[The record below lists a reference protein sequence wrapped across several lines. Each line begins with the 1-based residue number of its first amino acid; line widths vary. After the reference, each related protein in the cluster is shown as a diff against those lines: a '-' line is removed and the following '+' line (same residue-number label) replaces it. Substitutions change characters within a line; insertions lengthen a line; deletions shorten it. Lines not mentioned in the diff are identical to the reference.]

1 MLQRDYI
8 LRLIREFMAALE
20 RMLEKKEVADRREE
34 IKQLYEQYVGPYAL
48 YHNATIDEV
57 LLALAGMDEEQRLP
71 RMEML
76 AELFYVE
83 ADTVSNPERDFLL
96 EKAFALFSIIE
107 REGKTYSLK
116 RRWKMQ
122 DIQERISNGQNGKT
136 KTDENIL
143 QS

>member
-48 YHNATIDEV
+48 YHNATTDEV

-71 RMEML
+71 RMEIL
-76 AELFYVE
+76 AELFYAE

-122 DIQERISNGQNGKT
+122 DIQERISNGQTGKT
-136 KTDENIL
+136 KANENIL

>member
-76 AELFYVE
+76 AELLYVE

-122 DIQERISNGQNGKT
+122 DIQERISNGQTGKA
-136 KTDENIL
+136 KANENIL

>member
-34 IKQLYEQYVGPYAL
+34 IKQLYKQYVGPYAL
-48 YHNATIDEV
+48 YHNATTDEV

-76 AELFYVE
+76 AELFYAE

-107 REGKTYSLK
+107 RDGKTYSLK

-122 DIQERISNGQNGKT
+122 DIQERISNGQTGKT
-136 KTDENIL
+136 KANENIL

>member
-20 RMLEKKEVADRREE
+20 RMLEKKEVTDRREE

-48 YHNATIDEV
+48 YHNATTDEV

-76 AELFYVE
+76 AELFYAE

-96 EKAFALFSIIE
+96 EKAFALFGIIE

-122 DIQERISNGQNGKT
+122 DIQERISNGQTGKT
-136 KTDENIL
+136 KANENIL

>member
-48 YHNATIDEV
+48 YHNATTDEV

-122 DIQERISNGQNGKT
+122 DIQERISNGQTGKA
-136 KTDENIL
+136 KANENIL

>member
-76 AELFYVE
+76 AELFYAE

-122 DIQERISNGQNGKT
+122 DIQERISNGQTGKA
-136 KTDENIL
+136 KANENIL

>member
-76 AELFYVE
+76 AELFYAE

-107 REGKTYSLK
+107 RDGKTYSLK

>member
-48 YHNATIDEV
+48 YHNATTDEV

-76 AELFYVE
+76 AELFYAE

-96 EKAFALFSIIE
+96 EKAFALFGIIE

-122 DIQERISNGQNGKT
+122 DIQERISNGQTGKT
-136 KTDENIL
+136 KANENIL

>member
-20 RMLEKKEVADRREE
+20 RMLEKKEVAARREE

-122 DIQERISNGQNGKT
+122 DIQERISNGQTGKT

>member
-71 RMEML
+71 RMEIL
-76 AELFYVE
+76 AELFYAE

-122 DIQERISNGQNGKT
+122 DIQERISNGQTGKT

>member
-8 LRLIREFMAALE
+8 LRLIREFMAAIE

-48 YHNATIDEV
+48 YHNATTDEV
-57 LLALAGMDEEQRLP
+57 LLALAGIDEEQRLP

-76 AELFYVE
+76 AELFYAE

-107 REGKTYSLK
+107 RDGKTYSLK

-122 DIQERISNGQNGKT
+122 DIQERISNGQTGKT
-136 KTDENIL
+136 KANENIL

>member
-76 AELFYVE
+76 AELFYAE

-122 DIQERISNGQNGKT
+122 DIQERISNGQTGKI
-136 KTDENIL
+136 KANENIL

>member
-48 YHNATIDEV
+48 YHNATTDEV
-57 LLALAGMDEEQRLP
+57 LLALAGMDEDQRLP

-83 ADTVSNPERDFLL
+83 EDTVSNPERDFLL

-122 DIQERISNGQNGKT
+122 DIQERISNGQTGKT

>member
-8 LRLIREFMAALE
+8 LRLIREFIAALE

-76 AELFYVE
+76 AELFYAE

-107 REGKTYSLK
+107 RDGKTYSLK

>member
-8 LRLIREFMAALE
+8 LRLIREFMAAIE
-20 RMLEKKEVADRREE
+20 RMLRKKEIADRREE

-48 YHNATIDEV
+48 YRNATTDEV
-57 LLALAGMDEEQRLP
+57 MLALAGLDPEQ

-83 ADTVSNPERDFLL
+83 ADTVSFPDNEVLL
-96 EKAFALFSIIE
+96 EKAFALFSVIE
-107 REGKTYSLK
+107 KEGKTYSMR

-122 DIQERISNGQNGKT
+122 DILERTGK
-136 KTDENIL
+136 DSHRSAERNENIL

>member
-48 YHNATIDEV
+48 YHNATTEEV
-57 LLALAGMDEEQRLP
+57 LLALAGLDEEQRLP

-76 AELFYVE
+76 AELFYAE
-83 ADTVSNPERDFLL
+83 ADTVSSSEREFLL

-122 DIQERISNGQNGKT
+122 DIRERTSNAQKNT
-136 KTDENIL
+136 AATDENIL

>member
-122 DIQERISNGQNGKT
+122 DIQERISNGQTGKT
-136 KTDENIL
+136 KANENIL

>member
-76 AELFYVE
+76 AELFYAE

-122 DIQERISNGQNGKT
+122 DIQERISNRQNGKT

>member
-48 YHNATIDEV
+48 YHNATTDEV

-76 AELFYVE
+76 AELFYAE

-107 REGKTYSLK
+107 RDGKTYSLK

-122 DIQERISNGQNGKT
+122 DIQERISNGQTGKT
-136 KTDENIL
+136 KANENIL

>member
-20 RMLEKKEVADRREE
+20 RMLEKKEVTDRREE

-48 YHNATIDEV
+48 YHNATTDEV

-76 AELFYVE
+76 AELFYAE

-122 DIQERISNGQNGKT
+122 DIQERISNGQTGKA
-136 KTDENIL
+136 KANENIL

>member
-71 RMEML
+71 SMEML
-76 AELFYVE
+76 AELFYAE

-107 REGKTYSLK
+107 RDGKTYSLK

-122 DIQERISNGQNGKT
+122 DIQERISNGQTGKT

>member
-20 RMLEKKEVADRREE
+20 RMLEKKEMADRREE

-76 AELFYVE
+76 AELFYAE

-107 REGKTYSLK
+107 RDGKTYSLK

>member
-76 AELFYVE
+76 AELFYAE

-122 DIQERISNGQNGKT
+122 DIQERISNGHNGKT

>member
-48 YHNATIDEV
+48 YHNATTDEV

-76 AELFYVE
+76 AELFYAE

-107 REGKTYSLK
+107 REEKTYSLK

-122 DIQERISNGQNGKT
+122 DIQERISNGQTGKT
-136 KTDENIL
+136 KANENIL

>member
-20 RMLEKKEVADRREE
+20 RMLEKKEVTDRREE

-76 AELFYVE
+76 AELFYAE

-122 DIQERISNGQNGKT
+122 DIQERISNGQTGKT
-136 KTDENIL
+136 KANENIL

>member
-8 LRLIREFMAALE
+8 LRLIREFMAAIE

-76 AELFYVE
+76 AELFYAE

>member
-76 AELFYVE
+76 AELFYAE

-122 DIQERISNGQNGKT
+122 DIQERISNGQTDKT